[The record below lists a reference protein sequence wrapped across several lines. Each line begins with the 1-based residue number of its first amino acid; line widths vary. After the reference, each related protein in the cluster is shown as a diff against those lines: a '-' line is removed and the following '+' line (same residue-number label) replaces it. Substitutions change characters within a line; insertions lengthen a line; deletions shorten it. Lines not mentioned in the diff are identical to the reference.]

1 MSVNASLREL
11 KEDITKVK
19 EDMADMRFML
29 KKLVP
34 SEDPR
39 DAQQNGSDTT
49 CTARDMSSV

>member
-19 EDMADMRFML
+19 EDMAEMRFML

-34 SEDPR
+34 K
-39 DAQQNGSDTT
+39 DAQRNGSETT
-49 CTARDMSSV
+49 CTARDISSV